1 MSKPANEGSEFL
13 EKNKRLLRNVIKDTS
28 TRHDI
33 TTADKYLGQN
43 NPIPHNQQVMRT
55 ERFEEEHR

>member
-1 MSKPANEGSEFL
+1 MSKPTHEGSEFL
-13 EKNKRLLRNVIKDTS
+13 EKNKRLVRNFIEGTS

-43 NPIPHNQQVMRT
+43 NPIRHNQQVMGT
-55 ERFEEEHR
+55 ERFKEEHR